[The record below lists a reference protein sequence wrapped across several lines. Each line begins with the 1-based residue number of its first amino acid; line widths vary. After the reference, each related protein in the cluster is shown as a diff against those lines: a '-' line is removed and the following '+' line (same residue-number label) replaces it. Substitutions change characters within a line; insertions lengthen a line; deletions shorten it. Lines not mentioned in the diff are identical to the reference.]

1 MDFVNWVL
9 SRFDELVTD
18 TDKDRRAN
26 TENVEKRTRERVT
39 SIDAIESPEMPDV
52 SSSLPAA

>member
-9 SRFDELVTD
+9 SRFDELVAD

-26 TENVEKRTRERVT
+26 SENVEKRTFERVT
-39 SIDAIESPEMPDV
+39 SIDAIESELPDV